1 MNTRKVGLIKGSGIF
16 LESNMSNGL
25 YIANNEGGTGK
36 SYTFKLF
43 KNASKYNKDF
53 ACMTYEVD
61 RVIRFGDF
69 NNAKYIFVDRL
80 NLYLTDKLRD
90 ELFFLSKKAVVVVDY
105 KISYDSDMLYGSC
118 VIFLR
123 KDRSVRMVGVSI

>member
-1 MNTRKVGLIKGSGIF
+1 MSIRKLELINGSGLF
-16 LESNMSNGL
+16 LESNMGNGL

-61 RVIRFGDF
+61 RVVRFGDF
-69 NNAKYIFVDRL
+69 NKAKYIFVDRL

-90 ELFFLSKKAVVVVDY
+90 ELLFLSKKAAVIVDY

-118 VIFLR
+118 VISLR
-123 KDRSVRMVGVSI
+123 KDHSVRMIGVSI